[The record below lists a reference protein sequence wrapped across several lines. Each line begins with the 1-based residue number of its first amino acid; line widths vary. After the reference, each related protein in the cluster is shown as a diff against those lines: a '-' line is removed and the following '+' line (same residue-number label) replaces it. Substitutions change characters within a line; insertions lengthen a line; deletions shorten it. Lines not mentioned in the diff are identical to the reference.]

1 MKRPADEP
9 HAQVDALL
17 WKASPRA
24 PGGNSPRATTPAF
37 KALPLPGHPLFPK
50 VPPRLGGLLLP
61 DVSGLGNGA
70 HGDKIAQPPWK
81 VARVDAEPAKAAPVP
96 VEVRAKAMPEVPK
109 GPATVAPRPQAP
121 PWRAVP
127 AVPPVPAV
135 PAVPAMPERPK
146 AGPVS
151 GNSTA
156 STGSTG
162 GASFSKAA
170 AAASSGLVPN
180 PNDLL
185 RRGEE
190 LLRQTAQLH
199 QQNEIAHKKQ
209 EEERRKQEE
218 IEKRRAEVE
227 EKRRLEEE
235 RKRLVEEEQQNVR
248 RQADEAAQV
257 LQDELRKLIEVAEL
271 EVQMAEAESAKIDE
285 PASCEEI
292 VRVCEDFE
300 TAALAAQH
308 AVKACFEF
316 MDGRHLKLKG
326 NTEATMSNC
335 ASLLKRSHAA
345 RASVDM
351 VVLKVRKKAKPAKD
365 EMLAR
370 SLQAELESL
379 LSVAEEEAATV
390 RKLQEALGK
399 AQRHDGND
407 DQAVISACD
416 DFDKPGQNALQAA
429 LRCTSLLDQ
438 NVKQIHGPTE
448 ELKARST
455 KLAGQAR
462 QLRSALDQ
470 ILEKVRLAKMA
481 AIQRIEKEA
490 RRVAAEKEAKR
501 QEAIFDQYDQDKDG
515 VLTAGEIVAYVK
527 GEHHFDLAEE
537 GSRGKP
543 REAEKLQQILLN
555 GSGVSKQH
563 FARLRSQVA
572 VIWSEILAKQ
582 RKERSEKQLLQLRKG
597 AAEIQSALSG
607 VEAEVVKAEA
617 EVRHL
622 PPMIKR
628 AGMMMHQLYER
639 TEAAETAIDAARD
652 FLAAA
657 KEQVFSLDKEIESE
671 AKAMAQTEVRGLQ
684 MKVSLLENR
693 LNHAANL
700 TKTARN
706 KLQLEEKKA
715 ELMQAGQ
722 KRRDLEDELILA
734 AGY

>member
-9 HAQVDALL
+9 HAQAAVDALL

-61 DVSGLGNGA
+61 DVSGLGNGV
-70 HGDKIAQPPWK
+70 HGDKTAQPPWK
-81 VARVDAEPAKAAPVP
+81 VARVDTEQAKAAPV
-96 VEVRAKAMPEVPK
+96 VEVRTKAMAMPEVPK

-127 AVPPVPAV
+127 AVPAVPPPVPPAV
-135 PAVPAMPERPK
+135 PPPAPAPERPR
-146 AGPVS
+146 GPS

-156 STGSTG
+156 TGSTG
-162 GASFSKAA
+162 SGASFSKAA

-292 VRVCEDFE
+292 VRVSEDFE

-351 VVLKVRKKAKPAKD
+351 VVLKVRQKAKPAKD
-365 EMLAR
+365 ELLAR

-379 LSVAEEEAATV
+379 LAVAEEEAATV

-399 AQRHDGND
+399 AQRQDGNEA

-416 DFDKPGQNALQAA
+416 DFEKPGQNALQAA

-490 RRVAAEKEAKR
+490 RRVAVEKEAKR

-527 GEHHFDLAEE
+527 GEHQFDLAE
-537 GSRGKP
+537 
-543 REAEKLQQILLN
+543 EKLQQILQN
-555 GSGVSKQH
+555 GGVSKQH

-706 KLQLEEKKA
+706 KLQLEERS
-715 ELMQAGQ
+715 EE
-722 KRRDLEDELILA
+722 RR
-734 AGY
+734 